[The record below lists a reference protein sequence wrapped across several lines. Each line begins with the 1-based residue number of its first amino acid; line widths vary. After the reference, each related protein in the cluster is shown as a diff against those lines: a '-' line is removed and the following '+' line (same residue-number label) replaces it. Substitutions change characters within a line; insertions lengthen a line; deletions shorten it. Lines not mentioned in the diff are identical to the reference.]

1 MAVRD
6 SGAGVACG
14 ESGMRGVVWV
24 SIREIDVDVN
34 VKDDNAF

>member
-6 SGAGVACG
+6 SGAVLASGK
-14 ESGMRGVVWV
+14 SGMRGVVSV

-34 VKDDNAF
+34 VKDDKAF